1 MTGVADWVI
10 VGAGS
15 AGCVL
20 VDRLSARGQSV
31 VVIEAGEDLTRS
43 GDPNVRGELDG
54 LWSPSFFDAVATP
67 GRIWDDL
74 VAEPMAGVDPR
85 PYLRGRGIGGSS
97 MVNAMVALWGEV
109 DDYDGWERDFGCV
122 GWSWRDVE
130 PAFRRLET
138 SVRRAEHVEP
148 TRLGGALIE
157 ACRADGWLPHRG
169 PFPLGAV
176 GADVGPASLT
186 VDDTG
191 RRAAATDLLERA
203 RGRSN
208 VEVLTGR
215 LVDRVVI
222 EKGRARAV
230 VLDDG
235 SEVAGRHIVIA
246 AGAIHTP
253 GVLVRSGIERPGIG
267 LGLQDHP
274 SMSLT
279 AELVAVTSDT
289 PDTARVAVSALAR
302 FSSGAAAADLQLLP
316 IDHLGAFAAGFGSL
330 AVAVMHPWSRGSV
343 TVTSDDPRE
352 QPRVE
357 LGLLADERDIVAMKR
372 GAEVLGR
379 LVSSGDLDEAVAAW
393 FVDDVGTRFDESML
407 EGDRLG
413 ELIRSRTGDYVHASG
428 TARMGDPTNDL
439 TVVDPRGWV
448 VGLEGLAVCDASVMP
463 RLPRANTHLPTMM
476 IADLMASRW

>member
-20 VDRLSARGQSV
+20 AERLSARAQSV
-31 VVIEAGEDLTRS
+31 TVVEAGDDLVGR
-43 GDPNVRGELDG
+43 DDVDG

-67 GRIWDDL
+67 GRIWDEL
-74 VAEPMAGVDPR
+74 TARPMAGATPR
-85 PYLRGRGIGGSS
+85 PYLRGRGVGGSS

-130 PAFRRLET
+130 PAFRRLEC

-148 TRLGGALIE
+148 TRLGGAVIE

-176 GADVGPASLT
+176 GADAGPASLT
-186 VDDTG
+186 VDESG
-191 RRAAATDLLERA
+191 RRAAAVDLLERA
-203 RGRSN
+203 RRRSG
-208 VEVLTGR
+208 VSVLSGR

-235 SEVAGRHIVIA
+235 SEVAGRRIVIA

-253 GVLVRSGIERPGIG
+253 GILVRSGVERPGVG

-279 AELVAVTSDT
+279 AELVAGAT
-289 PDTARVAVSALAR
+289 DTATTPRTAVSALAR
-302 FSSGAAAADLQLLP
+302 FSSGVAAADLQLLP
-316 IDHLGAFAAGFGSL
+316 IDHLGAVAAGFGSL
-330 AVAVMHPWSRGSV
+330 AVAVMRPWSRGSV
-343 TVTSDDPRE
+343 TVESDDPRD

-357 LGLLADERDIVAMKR
+357 LDLLSDERDIVAMER
-372 GAEVLGR
+372 GVEVLGR
-379 LVSSGDLDEAVAAW
+379 MVSSGDLDSAVSAW

-407 EGDRLG
+407 RGDRLG
-413 ELIRSRTGDYVHASG
+413 ELVRARTGDYVHASG
-428 TARMGDPTNDL
+428 TARMGDPANEL
-439 TVVDPRGWV
+439 TVVDPSGWV
-448 VGLEGLAVCDASVMP
+448 VGVEGLAVCDASVMP

-476 IADLMASRW
+476 IADLMSSRW

>member
-1 MTGVADWVI
+1 VLDTPDWLI

-20 VDRLSARGQSV
+20 ADRLSARGDSV
-31 VVIEAGEDLTRS
+31 VVLEAGDDVIGRNDVE
-43 GDPNVRGELDG
+43 G
-54 LWSPSFFDAVATP
+54 LWSPSFFDAVSTP
-67 GRIWDDL
+67 GRIWDGL
-74 VAEPMAGVDPR
+74 SARPMSGAEPR
-85 PYLRGRGIGGSS
+85 PYLRGRGVGGSS

-109 DDYDGWERDFGCV
+109 DDYDGWERDFGCR

-130 PAFRRLET
+130 PAFRRLE
-138 SVRRAEHVEP
+138 SAVRRAEHVEP

-186 VDDTG
+186 IDESG
-191 RRAAATDLLERA
+191 RRAGAVDRLERA
-203 RGRSN
+203 RRRLA
-208 VEVLTGR
+208 VTVLCGR
-215 LVDRVVI
+215 LVDRVLI
-222 EKGRARAV
+222 ENGRARG
-230 VLDDG
+230 VLLQDG
-235 SEVAGRHIVIA
+235 SEMAGRRVVIS

-253 GVLVRSGIERPGIG
+253 GILVRSGIDRPGIG
-267 LGLQDHP
+267 RGLQDHP
-274 SMSLT
+274 SMSIT
-279 AELVAVTSDT
+279 AELVPDSSDT
-289 PDTARVAVSALAR
+289 TPTPRPAVSALAR

-316 IDHLGAFAAGFGSL
+316 IDHLGAFAGGFGSL
-330 AVAVMHPWSRGSV
+330 AVAVMRPWSRGSV
-343 TVTSDDPRE
+343 IVESDDPRV

-357 LGLLADERDIVAMKR
+357 LGLLADERDVVAMER

-379 LVSSGDLDEAVAAW
+379 LVSSGDLDSAVSAW
-393 FVDDVGTRFDESML
+393 FVDDAGTRWDGSML

-428 TARMGDPTNDL
+428 TARMGDPTDEL
-439 TVVDPRGWV
+439 TVVDPSGWV
-448 VGLEGLAVCDASVMP
+448 VGVEGLAVCDASVMP

-476 IADLMASRW
+476 IAEVMSSRW